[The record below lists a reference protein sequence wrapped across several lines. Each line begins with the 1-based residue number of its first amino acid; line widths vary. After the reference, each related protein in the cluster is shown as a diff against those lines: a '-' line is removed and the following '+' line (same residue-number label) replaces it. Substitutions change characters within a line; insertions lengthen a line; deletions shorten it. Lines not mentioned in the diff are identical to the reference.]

1 MVDWLIDGLVQELH
15 SFNPVQLDE
24 SLDAQKSNNLDL
36 WGSEYWDTHRRLY
49 DFYKALPREEDD
61 VIHLID
67 GGEVSN
73 TEKIEAFES
82 FSSLY
87 GDLFEPNA
95 KMRFVVQQIHEVD
108 VLLSELKKVS
118 DQERAAVRSLREGDA
133 VATFKAR
140 ADWDDQNLGVLENQ
154 IVEKQGLIEKTL
166 DGDLPRLHP
175 ITHKPPSLDDWWSE
189 WCDIALAVEIVISA
203 NPSKVT
209 ALCSDVLVH
218 KLKHFAVLEW
228 SLHESSEEANKLKG
242 TYKPLSLAGWL
253 WMLIARDV
261 FEGIS
266 YSPCAGNSEDCSREV
281 PSISPSGG
289 RPKYCSAAC
298 AQKRV

>member
-1 MVDWLIDGLVQELH
+1 MVDWLIDGLIQELH

-24 SLDAQKSNNLDL
+24 SLDAQKSNKLDL

-209 ALCSDVLVH
+209 ALCSDVLGH
-218 KLKHFAVLEW
+218 KLNHFAVLEW

-253 WMLIARDV
+253 WLLIASDV

-289 RPKYCSAAC
+289 QPKYCSAAC

>member
-1 MVDWLIDGLVQELH
+1 MVDWLIDGLIQELH

-49 DFYKALPREEDD
+49 DFYKALHREEDD

-189 WCDIALAVEIVISA
+189 WCDIALAVEIVISG

-228 SLHESSEEANKLKG
+228 SRHESSEEASKSKG
-242 TYKPLSLAGWL
+242 TYKPLALAGWL
-253 WMLIARDV
+253 WLLIARDV

-289 RPKYCSAAC
+289 QPKYCSAAC